1 MKTGRYICILAI
13 ILFMTIFTIAEGTR
27 TIKIGYEIPLKE
39 KELVNLLE
47 ENKNLKYKLDK
58 SKTLEMISQKV
69 NELQLG
75 LVMTDD
81 EGYIIIVN
89 EACEKMNGNPHGKRE
104 T

>member
-1 MKTGRYICILAI
+1 MKASRYICVLAI
-13 ILFMTIFTIAEGTR
+13 ILFMTILMIAEGTR
-27 TIKIGYEIPLKE
+27 TIKIGYEIPLRE
-39 KELVNLLE
+39 KELVNLIE
-47 ENKNLKYKLDK
+47 ENKNLKYILEK
-58 SKTLEMISQKV
+58 SKNLEMISQKV

-89 EACEKMNGNPHGKRE
+89 EACEKMHGKPHGKIE